1 MPPIL
6 ILLLHLIKKITNFA
20 TKSVNFREIM
30 TINVTPTKRQGLLAL
45 SPIFVFLAFYLG
57 VSIAVGD
64 FYKVPVSVAFILAVT
79 WAVVTT
85 HGINLSKR
93 IEIFSRGAA
102 NANVL
107 YMIWIFILAG
117 AFAHLAKE
125 IGAIDA
131 TVNLTLQILPQE
143 FLIPG
148 IFLASCFISLS
159 IGTSVGTI
167 VSLTP
172 FALQLAESTG
182 VDIPFFVAVVIGGSF
197 FGDNLSFISDTTIAA
212 TRSQGCK
219 MNDKF
224 KANLWIALPAA
235 IMVLI
240 TYIILG
246 QTDTYTTTTAAA
258 ASPYLVIPYLAV
270 IGMAIAGMNVL
281 AVLTIGIIA
290 SIIAG
295 FCFTDIHL
303 LDMCSYMGSGIS
315 GMGDLIVVTLL
326 AAGMLAM
333 IKHNGGIEFLIGW
346 LTKHISGM
354 RGAQTT
360 IALLVS
366 IVNVCTANNTIAIIT
381 VGELSRKISEKY
393 NLVPRKVASILDTC
407 SCIVQCII
415 PYGAQILL
423 AAGLAGV
430 SPVSFLP
437 HLYYAWALAIMVAL
451 SIVFRFPRYKQQ
463 PQQ

>member
-1 MPPIL
+1 MAKVLPKQKKF
-6 ILLLHLIKKITNFA
+6 LLLHTNLFSYYMTSTQKGLI
-20 TKSVNFREIM
+20 
-30 TINVTPTKRQGLLAL
+30 AL
-45 SPIFVFLAFYLG
+45 SPIAVFLIFYLA
-57 VSIAVGD
+57 VSIAVND
-64 FYKVPVSVAFILAVT
+64 FYKMPISVAFIVASIWSVITCSRKESLKERL
-79 WAVVTT
+79 
-85 HGINLSKR
+85 N
-93 IEIFSRGAA
+93 IFSQGAA
-102 NANVL
+102 NPDIL

-117 AFAHLAKE
+117 AFASLAKH

-131 TVNLTLQILPQE
+131 TVNLTLQILPPQ

-148 IFLASCFISLS
+148 IFLASCFISMS

-172 FALQLAESTG
+172 FALQLAESSG
-182 VDIPFFVAVVIGGSF
+182 LDVPFFVAVVIGGSF

-224 KANLWIALPAA
+224 KANLWIALPASV
-235 IMVLI
+235 ITLMV
-240 TYIILG
+240 YVVMG
-246 QTDTYTTTTAAA
+246 QTDTYNIANTTSQ
-258 ASPYLVIPYLAV
+258 SPWLVIPYLAV

-281 AVLTIGIIA
+281 LVLSLGILVSVLTA
-290 SIIAG
+290 
-295 FCFTDIHL
+295 FCLTDIHL
-303 LDMCSYMGSGIS
+303 LDMCGYMGTGIS

-333 IKHNGGIEFLIGW
+333 IKHNGGIDYLIKW
-346 LTKHISGM
+346 LTSHINGTK
-354 RGAQTT
+354 GAQTT

-381 VGELSRKISEKY
+381 VGELSKNISDRF

-423 AAGLAGV
+423 AAGLANV
-430 SPVSFLP
+430 SPVAFLP
-437 HLYYAWALAIMVAL
+437 HLYYAWALALMVVL
-451 SIVFRFPRYKQQ
+451 SIAFRFPRYKEITSQNN
-463 PQQ
+463 

>member
-1 MPPIL
+1 
-6 ILLLHLIKKITNFA
+6 
-20 TKSVNFREIM
+20 M
-30 TINVTPTKRQGLLAL
+30 TSKAKGLLAL
-45 SPIFVFLAFYLG
+45 SPIAIFLIFYLA
-57 VSIAVGD
+57 VSIAVND
-64 FYKVPVSVAFILAVT
+64 FYKMPISVAFIVASIWAIVT
-79 WAVVTT
+79 SSRKEPLKERL
-85 HGINLSKR
+85 N
-93 IEIFSRGAA
+93 IFSQGAA
-102 NANVL
+102 NPDIL

-131 TVNLTLQILPQE
+131 TVNLTLQILPPE

-246 QTDTYTTTTAAA
+246 QTDTYTTTTVAA

-315 GMGDLIVVTLL
+315 GMSDLIVVTLL